1 MIYTKKL
8 SSALTI
14 LFLISTNSIVFWAEN
29 NYEWKY
35 ELYEKNVDTYCSAY
49 KKDKIIHTLNEEKE
63 YPNIDKEY
71 EKMQEEWYIIWYW
84 NNIWNYFWSYIS
96 KTASDDID
104 EIDLAKVLYRKRM
117 DKIYN
122 CATTLVYTKT
132 IDSIKKDI
140 KWTPELT
147 SKLEKKLDRLK
158 EDKIKNLSDEECKVS
173 SEINDIYIK
182 NIVLNQSTYELCKY
196 NYYLN
201 YLQDFNKDFI
211 WWLVIWKVVDTE
223 NKPLST
229 KSALE
234 QFDIK
239 SSRISIEIN
248 DSFDFFPKV
257 FEAYAQY
264 ENFLILHLYLDLVIK
279 QDYLSLREM
288 LHRTLNPLNQ
298 LWYRIINAMSK

>member
-1 MIYTKKL
+1 MIYTKKIF
-8 SSALTI
+8 SALTI
-14 LFLISTNSIVFWAEN
+14 LFLLSTNSIVFWAEN

-35 ELYEKNVDTYCSAY
+35 ELYEQNVDTYCSAY
-49 KKDKIIHTLNEEKE
+49 KKDKIIHTLNDEKE

-84 NNIWNYFWSYIS
+84 NNIWDYFWSYIS

-132 IDSIKKDI
+132 IDSIKTDI

-182 NIVLNQSTYELCKY
+182 NIVLEQSTYELCKY

-201 YLQDFNKDFI
+201 YLHDFNKDFI
-211 WWLVIWKVVDTE
+211 WWLVIWKVVDSE

-229 KSALE
+229 KGVLE

-239 SSRISIEIN
+239 SSRISIEIT
-248 DSFDFFPKV
+248 DSFEVFPKV
-257 FEAYAQY
+257 FEAYSQY